1 MCILG
6 KGGGGGLLWFGKRW
20 GTKRGLKEARPVHS

>member
-1 MCILG
+1 MYLRE
-6 KGGGGGLLWFGKRW
+6 GGGGGLLWFGKRW